1 MSIISSLFG
10 LNHFTNKD
18 EDNKTDMEQ
27 FITISPKMFDLKFII
42 ICVVIIGIFIIALIV
57 SNRKKIYT
65 FFLQLGKS
73 NIKYLTSSTSPGF
86 DLTFTPN
93 N

>member
-18 EDNKTDMEQ
+18 EENQTEMEH
-27 FITISPKMFDLKFII
+27 FMSNGGIAGII
-42 ICVVIIGIFIIALIV
+42 VGVIIGIIIFVVILYIIKF
-57 SNRKKIYT
+57 KKT
-65 FFLQLGKS
+65 S
-73 NIKYLTSSTSPGF
+73 SAIKYLTSSTSPSF

-93 N
+93 L